1 MNNPRDSSKPH
12 SRPDHQPEPVPAAAF
27 PSDYELRVSGRISAH
42 AAAWFE
48 GMTLIVDEATTPPQT
63 IIRSH
68 LVDQAA
74 LYGLISRVR
83 DLGLTLL
90 AVARIEGKEK
100 KGGETNANESSPAK

>member
-1 MNNPRDSSKPH
+1 MNNPRDSSNPQNQ
-12 SRPDHQPEPVPAAAF
+12 PDGQPEPVAAAAF
-27 PSDYELRVSGRISAH
+27 PSDYELRVSGRISTH

-48 GMTLIVDEATTPPQT
+48 GMTLTVDEATTPPQT

-90 AVARIEGKEK
+90 AVARVEAEAE
-100 KGGETNANESSPAK
+100 ETDENQ